1 MSKQAH
7 SASTNGD
14 SVGSAGRLL
23 TPGEAAERLR
33 VKVSW
38 LYQHTRRR
46 SQDRIP
52 FGKVGHYVRFREED
66 LQTYISQRIVRG

>member
-1 MSKQAH
+1 MDKTQTIEH
-7 SASTNGD
+7 
-14 SVGSAGRLL
+14 LL
-23 TPGEAAERLR
+23 TPEEAAEILR

-52 FGKVGHYVRFREED
+52 FVKVGRYLRFREQD
-66 LQTYISQRIVRG
+66 LLAYIEGRKRKG

>member
-1 MSKQAH
+1 MDRTPTIDQ
-7 SASTNGD
+7 
-14 SVGSAGRLL
+14 LL
-23 TPGEAAERLR
+23 TPEEAAEILR

-52 FGKVGHYVRFREED
+52 FVKVGRYLRFREQD
-66 LQTYISQRIVRG
+66 LLAYIESRKLKG